1 MIKFAQLINGIE
13 TISLKGDPSLEIKGI
28 THDSREVAPGYIFVA
43 IKGEKFDG
51 HDFIGE
57 AIKKGAVALVVEDES
72 KIPHSSLPYILV
84 PSSRKA
90 LAELSARLYDYPSR
104 RLKLIGVTGTN
115 GKGLTCHF
123 IYNIFKAME
132 RNVAYLGTL
141 GAWLNDEPIPWYN
154 KTTPEAPYIQ
164 KLFSQLSQDETTVVM
179 EVSSHAISQY
189 RTWGCEFDV
198 AVFTNLSQDHLDYHK
213 DMDSYFQT
221 KLSFFLD
228 YLSNF
233 TKQTLSVIN
242 LDDPYGKLILKK
254 INTPSITY
262 GTSSKAT
269 IRGYLLQQDY
279 DFLLFHLLTP
289 AGEIDIR
296 LPFGGIFNFSNA
308 LAASAVAYSENMPL
322 EIIKKGLE
330 TSPPLPGRFEN
341 IKEGQDFTVIVDY
354 AHTPQGIEELL
365 SSVAPM
371 CKGRKIIVFG
381 CGGNRDRSKRPLMGR
396 IASELADVVII
407 TSDNPRGEEPKAIID
422 EILSGISPKMREK
435 IIVEADREK
444 AIKLAV
450 EMAREGDCLLIAGKG
465 HETYQIFADRVI
477 PFDDR
482 EVARRFI
489 RERINGTHAI

>member
-1 MIKFAQLINGIE
+1 MRFSQLINGIE
-13 TISLKGDPSLEIKGI
+13 TINLKGDLSVEIEGI
-28 THDSREVAPGYIFVA
+28 THNSREVSPGYVFVA

-51 HDFIGE
+51 HDFINE
-57 AIKKGAVALVVEDES
+57 AIRKGAAALVVEDES
-72 KIPHSSLPYILV
+72 KIPHPSLPYILV

-123 IYNIFKAME
+123 IYNIFKAMGKD
-132 RNVAYLGTL
+132 VAYLGTL
-141 GAWLNDEPIPWYN
+141 GAWLNDEPIPWHN

-164 KLFSQLSQDETTVVM
+164 KFLSQIPKDGTVVVM

-189 RTWGCEFDV
+189 RTWGCEFDI

-213 DMDSYFQT
+213 NMDSYFQT

-228 YLSNF
+228 YPSNS

-254 INTPSITY
+254 IDTPSITY
-262 GTSSKAT
+262 GTASKAT
-269 IRGYLLQQDY
+269 IRGYLLEQGV

-308 LAASAVAYSENMPL
+308 LAASAVAYSENVPL

-330 TSPPLPGRFEN
+330 SSPPLPGRFEN
-341 IKEGQDFTVIVDY
+341 IEEGQDFAVIVDY

-365 SSVAPM
+365 SSVAPI

-381 CGGNRDRSKRPLMGR
+381 CGGNRDRGKRPLRGK

-407 TSDNPRGEEPKAIID
+407 TSDNPRGEEPKAIIE
-422 EILSGISPKMREK
+422 EILSGISPEMKEK
-435 IIVEADREK
+435 IVVEPDREK
-444 AIKLAV
+444 AIKLGV

-465 HETYQIFADRVI
+465 HETYQIFANRVV

-482 EVARRFI
+482 EIARKYI
-489 RERINGTHAI
+489 KEKINGTHAI

>member
-1 MIKFAQLINGIE
+1 MRFSQLINGIE
-13 TISLKGDPSLEIKGI
+13 TISFKGDLSIKIEGI
-28 THDSREVAPGYIFVA
+28 THDSREVAPGYVFVA

-51 HDFIGE
+51 HLFIEE
-57 AIKKGAVALVVEDES
+57 AIKRGAAALVVEDES
-72 KIPHSSLPYILV
+72 KIHPCPLPYILV

-90 LAELSARLYDYPSR
+90 LAELSARFYNYPSR

-123 IYNIFKAME
+123 IYNIFKTMGK
-132 RNVAYLGTL
+132 NVAYLGTL
-141 GAWLNDEPIPWYN
+141 GAWLNDEAIPWYN
-154 KTTPEAPYIQ
+154 KTTPEATYIQ
-164 KLFSQLSQDETTVVM
+164 KFFSQLPKDETFVVM

-189 RTWGCEFDV
+189 RTWGCEFDI

-228 YLSNF
+228 YPPH
-233 TKQTLSVIN
+233 TPKRTLSVIN

-254 INTPSITY
+254 IHTPSITY

-269 IRGYLLQQDY
+269 IRGYLLEQGF

-289 AGEIDIR
+289 IGEIDIR

-308 LAASAVAYSENMPL
+308 LAASAVAYSENVSL

-330 TSPPLPGRFEN
+330 SSPPLPGRFEN
-341 IKEGQDFTVIVDY
+341 IKEGQDFAVIVDY
-354 AHTPQGIEELL
+354 AHTPQGIEQLL
-365 SSVAPM
+365 SSVAPI

-381 CGGNRDRSKRPLMGR
+381 CGGNRDRNKRPIMGK

-422 EILSGISPKMREK
+422 EILSGISPEMREK

-444 AIKLAV
+444 AIKIGV
-450 EMAREGDCLLIAGKG
+450 GMASEGDCLLIAGKG
-465 HETYQIFADRVI
+465 HETYQIFSDRVV

-482 EVARRFI
+482 EIARKYI
-489 RERINGTHAI
+489 RERINGAHAI